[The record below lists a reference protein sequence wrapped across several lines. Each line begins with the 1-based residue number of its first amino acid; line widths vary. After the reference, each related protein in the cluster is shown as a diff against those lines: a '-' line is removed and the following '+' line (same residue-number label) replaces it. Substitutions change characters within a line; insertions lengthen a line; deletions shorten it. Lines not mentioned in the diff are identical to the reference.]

1 MFLKLDVAVNIF
13 VVIGV
18 EEEEKPFMFS
28 TNWQIYRLSHS
39 PTEVRLST
47 RLPQKRSRTKLW
59 IAFGVSML
67 SIATYLLYLSYLFT
81 APELV
86 DVSKLMTFI
95 GNKLT
100 GILELVT
107 RTLSSI

>member
-1 MFLKLDVAVNIF
+1 VFLKLDVAVNIF

-18 EEEEKPFMFS
+18 EEEEKPFAFS

-39 PTEVRLST
+39 PTEIRLST
-47 RLPQKRSRTKLW
+47 KLPQKSSRTKLW

-67 SIATYLLYLSYLFT
+67 SVVTLFIIM
-81 APELV
+81 PELA
-86 DVSKLMTFI
+86 DVPKLMAHI

-107 RTLSSI
+107 RALSSI